1 MEKYPTSRPAVP
13 KLAHSRPQAGSL
25 SSWPCQELGT
35 GRPVARAI
43 AHIQKALERS
53 EDDLA
58 ARLSREGEVRLFNE
72 VEDIAVPGIHL
83 DNAPASGKRLGEGGP
98 LRHHAFPPKRRGRR
112 TKL

>member
-58 ARLSREGEVRLFNE
+58 VRRSREGEVRLFNE
-72 VEDIAVPGIHL
+72 IEDIAVPGGHL
-83 DNAPASGKRLGEGGP
+83 DKAPASGKRLGEGGH
-98 LRHHAFPPKRRGRR
+98 LRHYACPKRRGRR
-112 TKL
+112 TRL